1 MYMPHFL
8 DKHGYDPDK
17 LFDDIASEAE
27 DYYIPREKLTFSIYG
42 KEMQLPRDKC
52 FFGDQG
58 KNGETP
64 LYRYGGKYNPK
75 VNDWIPTVKLVR
87 DLVEKET
94 GQHCNH
100 CVLNRYVDGSDYIGF
115 HRDKTK
121 DIVDG
126 SLIMTVSFGVTRVMK
141 LKNMEDK
148 KVISHSLN
156 PGSLFSI
163 GWKTNEEYKH
173 SIPKSAK
180 IKGTRI
186 SLTLRSI
193 KTTQKPEKE

>member
-1 MYMPHFL
+1 VALDSMYMPHFL

-148 KVISHSLN
+148 K
-156 PGSLFSI
+156 
-163 GWKTNEEYKH
+163 K
-173 SIPKSAK
+173 
-180 IKGTRI
+180 
-186 SLTLRSI
+186 
-193 KTTQKPEKE
+193 